1 MIFLPNMPVGIIV
14 VLDGFVDEYRVF
26 SNETLAL
33 DFINDAKY
41 GAQEHG
47 MLTEIYVIEPDTYY
61 DNVTDHLPFLTIND

>member
-1 MIFLPNMPVGIIV
+1 MILPNMPLDITV
-14 VLDGFVDEYRVF
+14 VLDGFVDEFRVF

-47 MLTEIYVIEPDTYY
+47 MLTEIYVIESDTYN
-61 DNVTDHLPFLTIND
+61 NVTDHLPFLTIND